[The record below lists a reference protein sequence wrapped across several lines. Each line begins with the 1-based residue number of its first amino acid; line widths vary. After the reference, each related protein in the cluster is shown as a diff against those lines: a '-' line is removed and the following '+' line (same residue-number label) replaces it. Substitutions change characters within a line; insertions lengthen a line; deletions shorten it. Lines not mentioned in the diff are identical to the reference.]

1 MADQLS
7 SRVFLAFDDT
17 SRAGKHVLHFAKF
30 DEAHAV
36 QMPQNTV
43 EKLLPADLTPYV
55 QIFQYPDSQASI
67 VTVNTAILPATQ
79 RWELSDA
86 LISALSDADVQELT
100 ILGALHLPY
109 AKDDGLS
116 VFYGGLNGTAAE
128 DVDVAMLPV
137 FGLDWE
143 LKDPWLATFLHFIKT
158 EQWPRTHL
166 LLAKGYKPGRDLTG
180 TYEAVDKL
188 SRALELLT
196 KQKVTVDA
204 QEVQRELPRLLT
216 KEKSAATD
224 DDDHLTL
231 LYH

>member
-1 MADQLS
+1 MY
-7 SRVFLAFDDT
+7 
-17 SRAGKHVLHFAKF
+17 VLYFAKF
-30 DEAHAV
+30 DGAQAV
-36 QMPQNTV
+36 QMPQNNV
-43 EKLLPADLTPYV
+43 EKLLLADLTPYV
-55 QIFQYPDSQASI
+55 QIFQYPSNQASVI
-67 VTVNTAILPATQ
+67 TVNTAILPATQ

-86 LISALSDADVQELT
+86 LVSALSNANVQELT

-109 AKDDGLS
+109 AKDDGLN
-116 VFYGGLNGTAAE
+116 VFYGGLNGTAGDE
-128 DVDVAMLPV
+128 VAKLPV

-143 LKDPWLATFLHFIKT
+143 LKDPWLATFLHFIKA

-188 SRALELLT
+188 GRALELFT

-204 QEVQRELPRLLT
+204 QEVQRELPQLLA
-216 KEKSAATD
+216 KEKIASTAG
-224 DDDHLTL
+224 DDHLTL